1 MSKHARHQP
10 GFYTSLFNDVC
21 DRGLGSKYRHVEKAG
36 LIGDS
41 MSSEESSR
49 STRDILCTE
58 DIFNSERSYNAKNGV
73 LGSCAEG
80 L

>member
-1 MSKHARHQP
+1 MSKRARHQP
-10 GFYTSLFNDVC
+10 GFTHHYLMMFAIVALVSNTDMC
-21 DRGLGSKYRHVEKAG
+21 KKAE

-41 MSSEESSR
+41 TSSEESSR
-49 STRDILCTE
+49 STRDISCTE

-73 LGSCAEG
+73 LSSCAEG